1 MNDSVLQ
8 SHNEHFRNAPT
19 PHPPE
24 QVIVRQVHAALAE
37 DVGQGDLTSALIPA
51 SSVSKVKV
59 ISRQD
64 AVLCGAPW
72 ADEVFRQLDS
82 GVHIHWASWDGERI
96 SSGGLVCTLE
106 GPTRALL
113 SGERTALNF
122 LQTLSSTAT
131 TARRFADAVVGTG
144 AQILDTRK
152 TLPGLRLA
160 QKYAVRCGGCS
171 NHRIGLFDLILIKEN
186 HIQAAGSITAALEA
200 AQRKSPD
207 VEVEIEVESSDE
219 LREAIAAGARRILLD
234 NFSLADLREAV
245 RETAG
250 RARLEASGGVD
261 LGTVRGIAETG
272 VDYISVGALTK
283 DVKALDLS
291 MRFVETRIRS

>member
-1 MNDSVLQ
+1 MSENSLQ
-8 SHNEHFRNAPT
+8 SHKEYPSNTST
-19 PHPPE
+19 PPPE
-24 QVIVRQVHAALAE
+24 TVIARQVHAALEE
-37 DVGQGDLTSALIPA
+37 DLGQGDLTSALIPA
-51 SSVSKVKV
+51 SSISKVKV
-59 ISRQD
+59 ICRQD

-82 GVHIHWASWDGERI
+82 GIRIHWALRDGEPI

-131 TARRFADAVVGTG
+131 AARRFADVVAGTG

-186 HIQAAGSITAALEA
+186 HIQAAGSITAALVA
-200 AQRKSPD
+200 AQHKSPD
-207 VEVEIEVESSDE
+207 VEVEVEVESLDE
-219 LREAIAAGARRILLD
+219 LREALAAGARRILLD
-234 NFSLADLREAV
+234 NFSLAGLREAV
-245 RETAG
+245 REAAG

-261 LGTVRGIAETG
+261 LRTVRAIAETG
-272 VDYISVGALTK
+272 VDYISIGALTK
-283 DVKALDLS
+283 DVEAVDLS
-291 MRFVETRIRS
+291 MRFLETHLQS